1 MGKRILTIVFATL
14 MAMVTFTA
22 CSDNDEPRN
31 DTRTGEKQAD
41 QLIDQLILNIAQMCV
56 DEKNGEFY
64 LPVSSK
70 DEAYRFCESLTGEKW
85 DGKNRTVTLADAYG
99 TVMLKAGSVEGL
111 YGTVIFRDV
120 RHLDDMTLH
129 LADPEYIKN
138 DNYGIDQFVNI
149 SVIGT
154 CTNPKCKYVYTKNA
168 AGVGYMPSGYKCDKC
183 GSKLNVTTSWGG
195 R

>member
-1 MGKRILTIVFATL
+1 MEKKFLTIVLAAV

-22 CSDNDEPRN
+22 CGNDDETKN
-31 DTRTGEKQAD
+31 DTQTGEEQVD

-111 YGTVIFRDV
+111 YGTVIFRAV

-129 LADPEYIKN
+129 LADPEFIKN
-138 DNYGIDQFVNI
+138 DNTSTEQPANVC
-149 SVIGT
+149 VIGT
-154 CTNPKCKYVYTKNA
+154 CTNPKCKYVYTRNA

>member
-22 CSDNDEPRN
+22 CSDNDEHRN
-31 DTRTGEKQAD
+31 DTQTGEEQVD

-99 TVMLKAGSVEGL
+99 TVMLKASSVEGL

-129 LADPEYIKN
+129 LADPEFIKN
-138 DNYGIDQFVNI
+138 DNYGIEQFADVC
-149 SVIGT
+149 VIGT
-154 CTNPKCKYVYTKNA
+154 CTNSKCRYRYSRSA
-168 AGVGYMPSGYKCDKC
+168 SGVGYIPSGYKCDKC
-183 GSKLNVTTSWGG
+183 GSKLSITTSWGG

>member
-1 MGKRILTIVFATL
+1 MEKKFLTIVLAAV

-22 CSDNDEPRN
+22 CGNDDETKN
-31 DTRTGEKQAD
+31 DTQTGEEQVD

-70 DEAYRFCESLTGEKW
+70 DEAYRFCEPLTGEKW

-111 YGTVIFRDV
+111 YGTVIFRAV

-129 LADPEYIKN
+129 LADPEFIKN
-138 DNYGIDQFVNI
+138 DNTSTEQLANVC
-149 SVIGT
+149 VIGT
-154 CTNPKCKYVYTKNA
+154 CTNPKCKYVYTRNA

>member
-1 MGKRILTIVFATL
+1 MEKKFLTIVLAAV
-14 MAMVTFTA
+14 MAMLTFTA
-22 CSDNDEPRN
+22 CGNDDETKN
-31 DTRTGEKQAD
+31 DTQTGEEQVD

-111 YGTVIFRDV
+111 YGTVIFRAV

-129 LADPEYIKN
+129 LADPEFIKN
-138 DNYGIDQFVNI
+138 DNTSTEQLANVC
-149 SVIGT
+149 VIGT
-154 CTNPKCKYVYTKNA
+154 CTNPKCKYVYTRNA

>member
-1 MGKRILTIVFATL
+1 MEKKFLTIVLAAV

-22 CSDNDEPRN
+22 CGNDDETKN
-31 DTRTGEKQAD
+31 DTQTGEEQVD

-111 YGTVIFRDV
+111 YGTVIFRAV

-129 LADPEYIKN
+129 LADPEFIKN
-138 DNYGIDQFVNI
+138 DNTSTEQLANVC
-149 SVIGT
+149 VIGT
-154 CTNPKCKYVYTKNA
+154 CTNPKCKYVYTRNA
-168 AGVGYMPSGYKCDKC
+168 AGVGYMPSGYKCDK
-183 GSKLNVTTSWGG
+183 
-195 R
+195 

>member
-1 MGKRILTIVFATL
+1 MEKKFLTIVLAAV

-22 CSDNDEPRN
+22 CGNDDETKN
-31 DTRTGEKQAD
+31 DTQTGEEQVD

-70 DEAYRFCESLTGEKW
+70 DEAHRFCESLTGEKW

-111 YGTVIFRDV
+111 YGTVIFRAV

-129 LADPEYIKN
+129 LADPEFIKN
-138 DNYGIDQFVNI
+138 DNTSTEQLANVC
-149 SVIGT
+149 VIGT
-154 CTNPKCKYVYTKNA
+154 CTNPKCKYVYTRNA

>member
-1 MGKRILTIVFATL
+1 MEKKFLTIVLAAV

-22 CSDNDEPRN
+22 CGNDDETKN
-31 DTRTGEKQAD
+31 DTQTGEEQVD

-111 YGTVIFRDV
+111 YGTVIFRAV

-129 LADPEYIKN
+129 LADPEFIKN
-138 DNYGIDQFVNI
+138 DNTSTEQLANVC
-149 SVIGT
+149 VIGT
-154 CTNPKCKYVYTKNA
+154 CTNPKCKYVYTRNA

-183 GSKLNVTTSWGG
+183 GSKLNLTTSWGG

>member
-1 MGKRILTIVFATL
+1 MEKKFLTIVLAAV

-22 CSDNDEPRN
+22 CGNDDETKN
-31 DTRTGEKQAD
+31 DTQTGEEQVD

-111 YGTVIFRDV
+111 YGTVIFRAV
-120 RHLDDMTLH
+120 RHLDDMKLH
-129 LADPEYIKN
+129 LADPEFIKN
-138 DNYGIDQFVNI
+138 DNTSTEQLANVC
-149 SVIGT
+149 VIGT
-154 CTNPKCKYVYTKNA
+154 CTNPKCKYVYTRNA

>member
-120 RHLDDMTLH
+120 RHLDDITLH
-129 LADPEYIKN
+129 LA

-154 CTNPKCKYVYTKNA
+154 CTNPKCKYVYTHNA
-168 AGVGYMPSGYKCDKC
+168 AGMGYMPSGYKCDKC